1 MPLYFCPSLFPL
13 ESQKLLDPLLIKT
26 NHRLAVDERYR
37 SALVTQGKQL
47 FQRRLVLAHVLV
59 NEGNPFLRKKLFLF
73 VTGASARLGKDNH

>member
-26 NHRLAVDERYR
+26 YHRFAVDERYR

-47 FQRRLVLAHVLV
+47 LQCRLVLAHVLV

>member
-1 MPLYFCPSLFPL
+1 MPLYFCPSLVPL
-13 ESQKLLDPLLIKT
+13 ESQKLLDPLLIKA